1 MAPEVE
7 KRRHGRFQSWSL
19 AFAVQ
24 MILMVALPMACPA
37 QADDECS
44 HGLSVISPNVAVPGK
59 PTAVLVTIHKVT
71 PPLGGPANENST
83 SSSTT
88 PATPPDIWM
97 QTGGPVNVT
106 VSLLQI
112 PPAGEPHPR
121 THKGQQRQYQVLAE
135 VTKKIYA
142 NGIITLPIPADTRP
156 GQWCILHVRADCSAD
171 GAKKPTNSTLE
182 SLSNLRLVG
191 RVRDVIVRPAKS
203 YYNPGETIIF
213 WVLALDHDLR
223 VPTSV
228 LGRITVHDPIGN
240 SVTVWEEVPLDEGV
254 KTFSLP
260 LSHAARTGRW
270 TIRVDVGEPAESFSS
285 TINVTLEDGPG
296 ETSEVAM
303 AEEHFVEL
311 RFGTEMRRLYKPGLP
326 FVGKVEAVSTEN
338 SVRVRV
344 KVYDNTTAIYSQDIE
359 ITSGEGTF
367 VVPAILADSEVI
379 ILQAELVSV
388 EGKEIDSHYVLAR
401 EPIRK
406 WNSSSDCYII
416 IEGMEQTMEPG
427 ELAKAAIL
435 STCPCDKN
443 FQMVVTTNGQVNY
456 WTERHVETGKWRRGS
471 SVSEEE
477 GGGDEGDGNATILN
491 LEGSAMCRVYFS
503 FTVQAV
509 MAPVSH
515 LLVYYITEDGEP
527 ISDVVS
533 FDINLHQK
541 QVTLEHDEP
550 KDLWLV
556 SEDMEVRVSAAE
568 AGALVCLIG
577 GRAASDGKD
586 EGEMGGGSREDKG
599 RKRFGAAR
607 ISPKKTTVAAEEG
620 TGASGEGRAGGPK
633 GEGKL
638 VPAEEPDE
646 SRVPATANPDMDFEE
661 AGIGYARTRC
671 SVRPPNFWEAA
682 MEAARK
688 AAGGE
693 WPRKE
698 DSAEGKAGGS
708 GISKRLQQRLL
719 EGVVRGAGLEQLWVW
734 KCFNYSS
741 EASPSL
747 GIGGRSGGL
756 SVRLSAPPDAGKWA
770 LRAVALSRRWGV
782 RVSPPLPVPAFR
794 PLATHF
800 RLPSSLR
807 VGEALEVDVKIV
819 NNINSCLDITA
830 HLALTE
836 GAHFLSNRVLYLT
849 EKLRLGPHGATS
861 LVVKVVVTRP
871 GLKNM
876 TAEVS
881 GFRSDNCRAAGGSDG
896 AVAAPYGN
904 ETLVVTAVRSAAM
917 LVHPEGIVKTTT
929 ESAYFCANENVLIS
943 SPDTFRFEWVGAPR
957 SREGVVFEVRAGA
970 GVHVALSDVREAS
983 SSMYRVALGDADNT
997 VSWIGRGSHAIG
1009 VHLASAQTPRILSS
1023 EDFRTFWMTWE
1034 QRSGRLEVGTGHTFH
1049 NGTILSVKTDPSH
1062 RVRQLGFAS
1071 DWGLPAEF
1079 RVWNFNDEAGF
1090 SQVLHLDVPK
1100 SVVPGTE
1107 QGSLFVAGGLFLPPH
1122 RDTSRTSAV
1131 PQDDDEEG
1139 ILPPWGGGGDSGSG
1153 GRGGG
1158 SGGEDEG
1165 GEGRASRAEED
1176 EGGEEEEEAGP
1187 GVGGDE
1193 EWEWEGGPPS
1203 AGPDLSDAL
1212 AAFAPLLRL
1221 EHQEAVGEASAA
1233 RRQRVRRLLG
1243 LRVQVLLGFRNVE
1256 EGFFGD
1262 HPRIPHY
1269 GNTLLAMEVL
1279 TKAQAYISIDPEILL
1294 SAKRWIHSRQLEDG
1308 SFTASPRDGSV
1319 VTAVNNITSPET
1331 LRAFNWAVEITSETI
1346 YTLLEVNIESESD
1359 SEVILKAR
1367 GFLERS
1373 IPHATTPRAVAALS
1387 MALSLSRS
1395 PSAAAALDKLRAA
1408 STDDEGDF
1416 EWATAPAAPQAP
1428 EDESSAARGQ
1438 RAGPTPDWLY
1448 EEGEEAAEENDPNA
1462 PSGTMPGPS
1471 VDEFVASMFAL
1482 RTHTAR
1488 GDLQSAEPVARF
1500 LFYRSQLLDTHRE
1513 LVYPSAR
1520 AFLSF
1525 ATLAADSHR
1534 SLTVSLATSGMELTD
1549 TIELGPSP
1557 PPKTR
1562 LRPSPPPRAA
1572 LRPRAHLLHLP
1583 SLPTKVFIYATGAG
1597 CASVSGRV
1605 TYSTYAPP
1613 PPGPRLP
1620 PLRLWARVDVEDDP
1634 RPNSID
1640 ELQGKLPLVQVRAC
1654 FRWQGEG
1661 ASGVLRLEVSLFS
1674 GFEVEHVAPI
1684 RGPNGKNVDFLHDKR
1699 GEKIWFLFD
1708 SVLPGCALCA
1718 RFTARG
1724 RYSVRSLRPASARVF
1739 PAGRAHL
1746 AAHAFFHAPRRNQ
1759 SALLAGVTD
1768 DDLITWFGKQVV
1780 ESAGAAEVPLGSDFS
1795 DMCECDCQ
1803 PCSGGVKGEAAAT
1816 GADKNSTESPKPTSE
1831 STPTQAPVKLTTTTF
1846 ATTPKAAT
1854 HPPTVT
1860 AVPTRVTTQGENI
1873 EKLADIL
1880 TPKPDAVKQ
1889 PNEESETTTRAPKI
1903 LSRNRNREVYKTV
1916 PENSDGLHQEDN
1928 ADHDIVNNVVVS
1940 LETPSVKPNTKPENA
1955 SPVTDNVTSPPT
1967 RSQPIIAISTTG
1979 PQTTTNQNISP
1990 LTRIPETSKNA
2001 TTLHRKETPREMGT
2015 TTLGTEPPGTVTVS
2029 ESPEVTQMGKKASS
2043 AISKEVTTAAETSTA
2058 AATSTV
2064 DPATVRTGSTAKKW
2078 PRVRLPDMKT
2088 KPTPISQSNLKQTEG
2103 RMVVLDG
2110 NSLYGLLK
2118 GSAKPDP
2125 HGRPI
2130 KGKGQDD

>member
-1 MAPEVE
+1 MY
-7 KRRHGRFQSWSL
+7 G
-19 AFAVQ
+19 
-24 MILMVALPMACPA
+24 
-37 QADDECS
+37 
-44 HGLSVISPNVAVPGK
+44 
-59 PTAVLVTIHKVT
+59 
-71 PPLGGPANENST
+71 
-83 SSSTT
+83 
-88 PATPPDIWM
+88 
-97 QTGGPVNVT
+97 
-106 VSLLQI
+106 
-112 PPAGEPHPR
+112 
-121 THKGQQRQYQVLAE
+121 
-135 VTKKIYA
+135 
-142 NGIITLPIPADTRP
+142 NGIITLPIPADSHP
-156 GQWCILHVRADCSAD
+156 GQWCILHVRADCSAEA
-171 GAKKPTNSTLE
+171 AKKPTNCTLE
-182 SLSNLRLVG
+182 SISKLRLVG
-191 RVRDVIVRPAKS
+191 RVRDVIVRPAKN
-203 YYNPGETIIF
+203 YYKPGETIIF

-223 VPTSV
+223 VPVNV

-254 KTFSLP
+254 RTFSLP

-270 TIRVDVGEPAESFSS
+270 TIRVDVGEPSERFSS
-285 TINVTLEDGPG
+285 AVNVTLEDSPG

-311 RFGTEMRRLYKPGLP
+311 RFGPEMRRLYKPGLP

-379 ILQAELVSV
+379 IIQAELVSV

-427 ELAKAAIL
+427 EVAKAAIL

-456 WTERHVETGKWRRGS
+456 WNERHVETGKWRNAVER
-471 SVSEEE
+471 
-477 GGGDEGDGNATILN
+477 GGGGEARYDSEPTEGNATILN

-541 QVTLEHDEP
+541 QVTLEHEDP

-556 SEDMEVRVSAAE
+556 SEEMEVRVSAAE
-568 AGALVCLIG
+568 PGALVCLIG
-577 GRAASDGKD
+577 GRAASDGKGD
-586 EGEMGGGSREDKG
+586 GPAEMGGRIAEDPSG
-599 RKRFGAAR
+599 RKRFKTR
-607 ISPKKTTVAAEEG
+607 IPSGRGRLRPKSLSEATVGE
-620 TGASGEGRAGGPK
+620 ASGEGGAAGPK
-633 GEGKL
+633 EGGRL
-638 VPAEEPDE
+638 LSAADVDE
-646 SRVPATANPDMDFEE
+646 GRVPATANPDMDFEE
-661 AGIGYARTRC
+661 AGIGYARRRC
-671 SVRPPNFWEAA
+671 SERPPRLWEVA
-682 MEAARK
+682 METAKRASGIAVG
-688 AAGGE
+688 AAGDAK
-693 WPRKE
+693 KE
-698 DSAEGKAGGS
+698 EGGGS
-708 GISKRLQQRLL
+708 GGKPAISKRLQQKLL
-719 EGVVRGAGLEQLWVW
+719 EGVVRGVGLEQLWVW

-741 EASPSL
+741 DASV
-747 GIGGRSGGL
+747 GGRGL
-756 SVRLSAPPDAGKWA
+756 STRLNAPPDAGKWA

-800 RLPSSLR
+800 KLPASLR

-881 GFRSDNCRAAGGSDG
+881 GFRSDNCRAAGGSEG
-896 AVAAPYGN
+896 AASASYGN
-904 ETLVVTAVRSAAM
+904 ETLVVTALRSAAM

-957 SREGVVFEVRAGA
+957 SREGVVFEARAGA
-970 GVHVALSDVREAS
+970 GIHIALSDVREAS
-983 SSMYRVALGDADNT
+983 PNMYRVALGDADNT

-1034 QRSGRLEVGTGHTFH
+1034 QRSGRLEVGTGHAFH
-1049 NGTILSVKTDPSH
+1049 NGTILTVKTDPTL

-1122 RDTSRTSAV
+1122 RDTSRASAV
-1131 PQDDDEEG
+1131 PQDEDEEG
-1139 ILPPWGGGGDSGSG
+1139 VIPAWGGGTT
-1153 GRGGG
+1153 GGG
-1158 SGGEDEG
+1158 EEEDGGV
-1165 GEGRASRAEED
+1165 GRASRAEE
-1176 EGGEEEEEAGP
+1176 EGGEEVGP

-1193 EWEWEGGPPS
+1193 EWEWEGGPAS
-1203 AGPDLSDAL
+1203 AGPDLSDAV

-1243 LRVQVLLGFRNVE
+1243 LRVQVLLGFRNME
-1256 EGFFGD
+1256 EGYFGD
-1262 HPRIPHY
+1262 HPRVPHY

-1308 SFTASPRDGSV
+1308 SFSVSPRDGSV
-1319 VTAVNNITSPET
+1319 VNVTHNISQDHSPDT
-1331 LRAFNWAVEITSETI
+1331 LRAYNWAVEVTSETI
-1346 YTLLEVNIESESD
+1346 YTLLEVNVESESD
-1359 SEVILKAR
+1359 TDVILKAR
-1367 GFLERS
+1367 HFLERS
-1373 IPHATTPRAVAALS
+1373 VSRVNAPRAVSALS
-1387 MALSLSRS
+1387 MALSMSRS
-1395 PSAAAALDKLRAA
+1395 PAAPAALEKLRAA

-1416 EWATAPAAPQAP
+1416 DWATAPAAVAAQPPATP
-1428 EDESSAARGQ
+1428 EEEASAAVGGRTARTGS
-1438 RAGPTPDWLY
+1438 TPDWLY
-1448 EEGEEAAEENDPNA
+1448 EEGEEAAEEGDPNA

-1562 LRPSPPPRAA
+1562 LRPSPPPRSPS
-1572 LRPRAHLLHLP
+1572 RPRAHLLHLP

-1613 PPGPRLP
+1613 APTPRLP
-1620 PLRLWARVDVEDDP
+1620 PLKLWARVEVEEDP

-1640 ELQGKLPLVQVRAC
+1640 ELQGKLPVIQVRAC

-1684 RGPNGKNVDFLHDKR
+1684 RGRDGKNVDFLHDKR

-1724 RYSVRSLRPASARVF
+1724 RYSVRSLRPASVRVF

-1780 ESAGAAEVPLGSDFS
+1780 EPTGAAEVPLGSDFT
-1795 DMCECDCQ
+1795 DMCECGDRSC
-1803 PCSGGVKGEAAAT
+1803 PGAVTGEKAVAT
-1816 GADKNSTESPKPTSE
+1816 NKSHTEPPTPVPS
-1831 STPTQAPVKLTTTTF
+1831 STPTPFPRNPSKITVTKFTTASSLPPATTSSPPMARNGANKEPPLIASTPNPSSAPEITHESKPITTTS
-1846 ATTPKAAT
+1846 K
-1854 HPPTVT
+1854 V
-1860 AVPTRVTTQGENI
+1860 
-1873 EKLADIL
+1873 
-1880 TPKPDAVKQ
+1880 
-1889 PNEESETTTRAPKI
+1889 
-1903 LSRNRNREVYKTV
+1903 LSRNRNREKYRISPDLKADGSH
-1916 PENSDGLHQEDN
+1916 ELSDLQHAVES
-1928 ADHDIVNNVVVS
+1928 VVVS
-1940 LETPSVKPNTKPENA
+1940 LETPAVKQYTTPGNP
-1955 SPVTDNVTSPPT
+1955 SPVSEHLISTPT
-1967 RSQPIIAISTTG
+1967 QAHSATISTTVD
-1979 PQTTTNQNISP
+1979 PIASTTRHFENPPTAPWSSDYSNTP
-1990 LTRIPETSKNA
+1990 
-2001 TTLHRKETPREMGT
+2001 HRKEIQREEIMT
-2015 TTLGTEPPGTVTVS
+2015 TSGTEPPGTVMASQSPAVTPSAVHASTDVS
-2029 ESPEVTQMGKKASS
+2029 TEISTEGK
-2043 AISKEVTTAAETSTA
+2043 TSTPVA
-2058 AATSTV
+2058 AITV
-2064 DPATVRTGSTAKKW
+2064 DPAAVRTGSTAKKW
-2078 PRVRLPDMKT
+2078 PNGPRMRLLET
-2088 KPTPISQSNLKQTEG
+2088 RAKPTAPPLSVKQTEA
-2103 RMVVLDG
+2103 RMVVLRG

-2118 GSAKPDP
+2118 GTAKPDLQ
-2125 HGRPI
+2125 GRPV
-2130 KGKGQDD
+2130 KSKWQDD